1 MGSVIHVSDPVVPRG
16 LRGATVA
23 LQYRNFRLFWVAA
36 LLSNTGSWMQNAAI
50 PFVVFDLT
58 GRNGDVGATGFW
70 QYAPVMFMGV
80 VGGSLADRFDRRRLL
95 IAAQVVQSAFAVLL
109 YLDVAAGTTTVA
121 RISALAFCSG
131 LAGGLNIPVWQ
142 SFVSQLVP
150 REVLANAIT
159 LNSTQF
165 NAARALGPLVG
176 FALATTF
183 GAASVFLLN
192 AISYAAV
199 LVALPFIDVGRNWTR
214 PEGPR
219 SSALI
224 DLVEGARY
232 VWAHPGIRACCV
244 AIIAIAG
251 LGSPL
256 FSFLPASY
264 GQEVFD
270 LSKTGIGLLAGAGGV
285 GALLAAPF
293 LLTTLA
299 AIPRSRLLI
308 GSMLCYA
315 AGTVVVGL
323 APHVVVAIVG
333 VALFGGSYL
342 GIASAINTTIQLMAR
357 EEMRGKSIAFYIMCL
372 TGSLPLGLFAWGRA
386 ADEWGVRATTVGAG
400 VALGLTTL
408 ALAGTGRF
416 EAMGADA
423 PAPST

>member
-1 MGSVIHVSDPVVPRG
+1 MGSVSRVSDPVEPRG

-23 LQYRNFRLFWVAA
+23 LQHRDFRIFWVAA

-50 PFVVFDLT
+50 PFVVFELT

-70 QYAPVMFMGV
+70 QYAPVMVMGV

-95 IAAQVVQSAFAVLL
+95 IATQVVQSAFAVLL
-109 YLDVAAGTTTVA
+109 YLDVAAGTTTVT

-131 LAGGLNIPVWQ
+131 LAGGLNIPIWQ

-183 GAASVFLLN
+183 GAASVFLVN
-192 AISYAAV
+192 AVSYAAV

-219 SSALI
+219 SSALV

-299 AIPRSRLLI
+299 QVPRSTLLI
-308 GSMLCYA
+308 GSMLSYA

-357 EEMRGKSIAFYIMCL
+357 EDMRGKSIAFYIMCL
-372 TGSLPLGLFAWGRA
+372 TGSLPVGLFVWGRA

-400 VALGLTTL
+400 VALALTTL
-408 ALAGTGRF
+408 ALAATGRF
-416 EAMGADA
+416 AAMAADT
-423 PAPST
+423 PAPTP